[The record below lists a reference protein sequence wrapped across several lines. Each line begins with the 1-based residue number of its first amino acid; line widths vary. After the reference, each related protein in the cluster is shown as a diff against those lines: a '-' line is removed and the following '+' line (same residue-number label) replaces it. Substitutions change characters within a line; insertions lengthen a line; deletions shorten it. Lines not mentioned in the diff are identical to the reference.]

1 MSRPSLSDLH
11 RELAATLIVQAKH
24 IVLATDSPEQGEA
37 FLGCDPE
44 ETRAEAVDLSRFPIA
59 AGIEALHAYAFAP
72 TSDDL
77 YDVDALHGMAH
88 FLSSLP
94 REDWDGSVHG
104 FPNRGA
110 PSALADVLD
119 AASARAAIDGQ
130 EGTWTDDLSIRQVA
144 LLADITEGAVRNAL
158 SQSGAA
164 GLTAVPGA
172 KPVRISLDEA
182 RRWLPGRR
190 GFQPTPT
197 GPSDDPVMNER
208 LRAFDRMEQLTDFI
222 GRHATRRLDSTEAL
236 GAKAAAWLD
245 GSYTFDA
252 AAARNIAEAIGADV
266 PTFVGKALELALRR
280 DTGDLA

>member
-1 MSRPSLSDLH
+1 MSRPSLTDLH

-24 IVLATDSPEQGEA
+24 IVLVTDSPDQGEA

-44 ETRAEAVDLSRFPIA
+44 EARADAMDLSRFPISA
-59 AGIEALHAYAFAP
+59 EIEALHAYAFAP
-72 TSDDL
+72 TGDDL
-77 YDVDALHGMAH
+77 YDVNALHGMAH

-104 FPNRGA
+104 FPGQGS
-110 PSALADVLD
+110 PSAMSDVLD

-130 EGTWTDDLSIRQVA
+130 EGTWTDNLSIRQLA

-190 GFQPTPT
+190 GFIPTPT
-197 GPSDDPVMNER
+197 GPSDDPIMNER

-222 GRHATRRLDSTEAL
+222 SRHAVRRLGSAEAL
-236 GAKAAAWLD
+236 RAEAGAWLE

-252 AAARNIAEAIGADV
+252 TAASNVAEAIGADA

-280 DTGDLA
+280 DAGHLA

>member
-1 MSRPSLSDLH
+1 MSRPSLTDLH

-24 IVLATDSPEQGEA
+24 IVLVTDSPDQGEA

-44 ETRAEAVDLSRFPIA
+44 DARPEVVDLSRFPIA
-59 AGIEALHAYAFAP
+59 AEIEALHAYAFAP
-72 TSDDL
+72 TGDDL
-77 YDVDALHGMAH
+77 YDVNALHGMAH

-104 FPNRGA
+104 FPGQGS

-119 AASARAAIDGQ
+119 CASARAALDGH
-130 EGTWTDDLSIRQVA
+130 EEEMTPELSIRQLA

-158 SQSGAA
+158 SQGGAA
-164 GLTAVPGA
+164 GLTAIPGA
-172 KPVRISLDEA
+172 KPIRVSLEEA

-190 GFQPTPT
+190 GFRPTPT

-208 LRAFDRMEQLTDFI
+208 LRAFDRMEQLTDFVA
-222 GRHATRRLDSTEAL
+222 RHAARRPGSDQAL
-236 GAKAAAWLD
+236 GPNATAWFD
-245 GSYTFDA
+245 GSYVFDPDA
-252 AAARNIAEAIGADV
+252 AHRIATAIGADI

-280 DTGDLA
+280 DAGDLA

>member
-1 MSRPSLSDLH
+1 MSRPSLTDLH

-24 IVLATDSPEQGEA
+24 IVLVTDSPDRGDA

-44 ETRAEAVDLSRFPIA
+44 DARPEVVDLSRFPIA
-59 AGIEALHAYAFAP
+59 AEIEALHAYAFAP
-72 TSDDL
+72 TGDDL
-77 YDVDALHGMAH
+77 YDVNALHDMAH

-104 FPNRGA
+104 FPGQGS
-110 PSALADVLD
+110 PSAMADVLE

-130 EGTWTDDLSIRQVA
+130 EGTWTDDLSIRQLA

-190 GFQPTPT
+190 GFHPTPT
-197 GPSDDPVMNER
+197 GPSDDPIMNER

-222 GRHATRRLDSTEAL
+222 SRHATRRLGSTEAL
-236 GAKAAAWLD
+236 GAEAGAWLD
-245 GSYTFDA
+245 GNYTFETSV
-252 AAARNIAEAIGADV
+252 ARDVAEAIGADA

-280 DTGDLA
+280 DAGDLE

>member
-1 MSRPSLSDLH
+1 MSRPSLSDL
-11 RELAATLIVQAKH
+11 RLELAATLIVQAKH
-24 IVLATDSPEQGEA
+24 IVLVTDSPDQGEA

-59 AGIEALHAYAFAP
+59 AEIEALHAYAFAP
-72 TSDDL
+72 TGDDL
-77 YDVDALHGMAH
+77 YDVNALHGMAH

-104 FPNRGA
+104 FPGQGGS
-110 PSALADVLD
+110 SAMSDVLE
-119 AASARAAIDGQ
+119 AASARAALDGH
-130 EGTWTDDLSIRQVA
+130 EGTWTDHVSTRQLA

-158 SQSGAA
+158 SQSGAG
-164 GLTAVPGA
+164 GLTAIPGA
-172 KPVRISLDEA
+172 KPVRVSLEEA

-190 GFQPTPT
+190 GFRPTPT
-197 GPSDDPVMNER
+197 GPSDDPVLNER
-208 LRAFDRMEQLTDFI
+208 LRGFDRMEQLTDFVS
-222 GRHATRRLDSTEAL
+222 RHAARRLGSAEAL
-236 GAKAAAWLD
+236 GADATAWLD

>member
-1 MSRPSLSDLH
+1 MSRPSLSDL
-11 RELAATLIVQAKH
+11 RLELAATLIVQAKH
-24 IVLATDSPEQGEA
+24 IVLVTDSPDQGEA

-44 ETRAEAVDLSRFPIA
+44 ETNAEAVDLSRFPIA
-59 AGIEALHAYAFAP
+59 AEIEALHAYAFAP
-72 TSDDL
+72 TGDDL
-77 YDVDALHGMAH
+77 YDVNALHGMAH

-104 FPNRGA
+104 FPSQGY
-110 PSALADVLD
+110 PSAMSDVLD

-130 EGTWTDDLSIRQVA
+130 EETWTDELSIRQLA

-164 GLTAVPGA
+164 GLTAVAGA
-172 KPVRISLDEA
+172 KPVRISLEEA

-190 GFQPTPT
+190 GFRPTPT
-197 GPSDDPVMNER
+197 GPSDDPVLNER
-208 LRAFDRMEQLTDFI
+208 LRGFDRMEQLTDFI
-222 GRHATRRLDSTEAL
+222 SRHAVRRQGSAEAL
-236 GAKAAAWLD
+236 GADAAAWLD

-252 AAARNIAEAIGADV
+252 AAARDIAETIGADV

-280 DTGDLA
+280 DAGDLA